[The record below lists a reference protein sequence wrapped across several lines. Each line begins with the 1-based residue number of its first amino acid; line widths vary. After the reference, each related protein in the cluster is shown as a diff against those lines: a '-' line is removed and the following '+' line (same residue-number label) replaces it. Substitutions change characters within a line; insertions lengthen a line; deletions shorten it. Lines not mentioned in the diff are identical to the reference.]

1 MWQYGYMAC
10 NRRLLLAITS
20 AVSVAGCG
28 LTTRSS
34 PPAEPAPLELEIVAA
49 DRLNP
54 DENGQSLPTVI
65 HIYQLKSAVK
75 LERAEFERIYR
86 APGETLGA
94 DLLQTEEI
102 TLSPGEKLRR
112 RLEREHSARVLAVVA
127 LFRRPTGSS
136 WRALVELP
144 PPAAR
149 AKLKFL
155 VEGYRIDK
163 R

>member
-1 MWQYGYMAC
+1 MTA
-10 NRRLLLAITS
+10 

-34 PPAEPAPLELEIVAA
+34 PPAEPAPLEVEIVAA

-54 DENGQSLPTVI
+54 DERGQSLPTVV
-65 HIYQLKSAVK
+65 HIYLLKSPVK

-86 APGETLGA
+86 APAETLGA

-102 TLSPGEKLRR
+102 TLSPGEKLSR
-112 RLEREHSARVLAVVA
+112 RLERERSARALAVVA

-136 WRALVELP
+136 WRAIVELP
-144 PPAAR
+144 PPAVR
-149 AKLKFL
+149 GKLKFL
-155 VEGYRIDK
+155 IEGYRID
-163 R
+163 RR